1 MSVLDLQGMPQ
12 TRNGRDDDHRKHA
25 SHLPSLLAILLSGC
39 F

>member
-12 TRNGRDDDHRKHA
+12 TRNHKDDGGRKHA

-39 F
+39 Y

>member
-12 TRNGRDDDHRKHA
+12 TRNNRDDDRKHA